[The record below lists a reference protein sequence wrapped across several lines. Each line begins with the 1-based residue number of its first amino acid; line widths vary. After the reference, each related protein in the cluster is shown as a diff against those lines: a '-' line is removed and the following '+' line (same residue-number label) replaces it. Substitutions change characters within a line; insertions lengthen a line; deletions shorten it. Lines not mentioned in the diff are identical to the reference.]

1 MCLAILSNFSLCLFS
16 RLLDFW
22 WFMVDALRVDFFF
35 TNTLLTA
42 RHKATNCS
50 GFLSPSQTWKWF
62 PSLFDTASRLP
73 STGKSL
79 SEEIQK
85 QRQMC
90 DARKL
95 NLQIIGNTEDFTNVN
110 GFFFSLFFLT
120 NLLVK
125 ELYHASSFFFNTEP
139 SFLRLQLRSV
149 RTTRSTIQFSTRVP
163 ISFKAVLLCSTCML
177 KGISHVY
184 DDGNVIHTSP
194 VMRSAH
200 VHRQRQGGGT
210 WGSSIVVPQDR
221 KMFGC
226 NGQIIHCRLAAAGVE
241 EQVSGKQ
248 ARGGDMSVRGWH
260 VGDGGD
266 ASRGLVTPLAL
277 TDNEVKG
284 GGYWSS
290 SSFKFHE
297 TFYSPSHML
306 LTHPQH
312 RSLEVSQSLKPFSAS
327 VSPHWHVL
335 TPKSCQAASIINPP
349 SSASPPLI
357 CPQTPEVSPP
367 RSDLSFPL

>member
-1 MCLAILSNFSLCLFS
+1 
-16 RLLDFW
+16 
-22 WFMVDALRVDFFF
+22 
-35 TNTLLTA
+35 
-42 RHKATNCS
+42 
-50 GFLSPSQTWKWF
+50 
-62 PSLFDTASRLP
+62 
-73 STGKSL
+73 
-79 SEEIQK
+79 
-85 QRQMC
+85 MC

-226 NGQIIHCRLAAAGVE
+226 NGQVIHCRLAAAGVE

-248 ARGGDMSVRGWH
+248 ARGGDMSVRG
-260 VGDGGD
+260 
-266 ASRGLVTPLAL
+266 
-277 TDNEVKG
+277 
-284 GGYWSS
+284 
-290 SSFKFHE
+290 
-297 TFYSPSHML
+297 
-306 LTHPQH
+306 
-312 RSLEVSQSLKPFSAS
+312 
-327 VSPHWHVL
+327 
-335 TPKSCQAASIINPP
+335 
-349 SSASPPLI
+349 
-357 CPQTPEVSPP
+357 
-367 RSDLSFPL
+367 